1 MKLSQQIILGMAIA
15 LGLFL
20 GFQLGT
26 LLSDQFLIIWG
37 IALLVGLIVR
47 FIAQFLLTSLSN
59 RN

>member
-37 IALLVGLIVR
+37 IALLVGLLFR

>member
-37 IALLVGLIVR
+37 IALLVGLIFR
-47 FIAQFLLTSLSN
+47 FIAQFLLTTLSN
-59 RN
+59 KN